1 MAQLEMDRFTAW
13 VRDTGRGCLSDADM
27 DAILQVE
34 CDIDGDGKFHFTD
47 DTVQRDWEVWQAAL
61 VDRDASRPEVVFEKE
76 IKNIGSI
83 DCEWNWVTALRPMS
97 TAPNDGTPILVRL
110 ERKSLNTFWHVARLH
125 PNVQFVGH
133 YFAFDCA
140 PMIGW
145 LPLPVIAE
153 TEVPDASK

>member
-1 MAQLEMDRFTAW
+1 MAD
-13 VRDTGRGCLSDADM
+13 
-27 DAILQVE
+27 
-34 CDIDGDGKFHFTD
+34 
-47 DTVQRDWEVWQAAL
+47 
-61 VDRDASRPEVVFEKE
+61 KE

-83 DCEWNWVTALRPMS
+83 DCEWNWVTSLRPMS

-140 PMIGW
+140 SMVGW
-145 LPLPVIAE
+145 LPLPVLAE

>member
-1 MAQLEMDRFTAW
+1 M
-13 VRDTGRGCLSDADM
+13 
-27 DAILQVE
+27 
-34 CDIDGDGKFHFTD
+34 
-47 DTVQRDWEVWQAAL
+47 
-61 VDRDASRPEVVFEKE
+61 EKE

-110 ERKSLNTFWHVARLH
+110 EKESLCSLWHVARIR
-125 PNVQFVGH
+125 PKMTVIGH
-133 YFAFDCA
+133 VFGFDCP